1 MGNDGG
7 SIPTR
12 RELVREAARNPS
24 TAQVKEAQREQQ
36 EHFWTTCPI
45 SHNQLMRPIV
55 SDCVGNLYN
64 KDAILRFLLPGDD
77 ADGISSKA
85 DCEEIL
91 CGRVKGLRDVVE
103 LKFEVDTEREAHPA
117 NGKQDKREGWICPV
131 TAKQL
136 GPNVKS
142 VYLVPCGHVFSEEAI
157 RQLKGDKCLQ
167 CDEPYTPDNVITI
180 LPTKDSD
187 KQQLIERGHKL
198 AEQGLTHS
206 LKKAPGS
213 KKRKKNAANGDAA
226 DAGKDS
232 KSAEQS
238 TSANASRSNTS
249 TPTPGGSS
257 GIKNAATAL
266 LTARVLEEENE
277 KKKRRKMLG
286 TSDNISSL
294 FTKETKDAH
303 AKNTTDFMTRG
314 FSLPAAARK

>member
-36 EHFWTTCPI
+36 EHSWTTCPI

-55 SDCVGNLYN
+55 SDSVGNLYN
-64 KDAILRFLLPGDD
+64 KDAILRFLLPGDE

-167 CDEPYTPDNVITI
+167 CDEPYIPDNVIPI
-180 LPTKDSD
+180 LPTKEAD

-226 DAGKDS
+226 DAGKEP
-232 KSAEQS
+232 KPTEKS
-238 TSANASRSNTS
+238 TSATASRSNTS

-294 FTKETKDAH
+294 FTKETKDGH
-303 AKNTTDFMTRG
+303 AKNTDFMTRG
-314 FSLPAAARK
+314 YSLPAAARK